1 MNLFSP
7 HPDSRI
13 RNLQVET
20 INKYSKTVFL
30 TNYINAAFVVI
41 VMWTSSLAKEHLII
55 WLVAMYVLTTVR
67 LVLSLKYWRDEK
79 RVEHVD
85 NWARTFMSTTAL
97 SGLVWGLGGA
107 FFYMPDAG
115 IYEAFILIVVM
126 GIGAGGM
133 AFMSPHRPTFYL
145 FFTFLMLPP
154 IARVAMVGDLPHVVI
169 AAMVSVYWGVFMVF
183 GTKINDLILEGML
196 LRFDNL
202 ELVDNLIEEKETAEK
217 ANIAKSKFLAAAS
230 HDLRQPLHALT
241 LLSGALAERIQYQEV
256 KDIVLKIRGAVSALE
271 NLFNALLD
279 ISKLDSGVLKPCVE
293 TFHLKTIFERLDNDF
308 RPEAEEK
315 GLNFK
320 VIDCNNIIVE
330 SDDILLERIL
340 RNFIS
345 NAIRYTPKG
354 SVVLQCD
361 AKGDNLEIS
370 IIDSGIGIPDEMQ
383 TAIFDEYIQLDN
395 PERNRNKGLGLGLA
409 IVSRIA
415 RLLHHEINITSQEG
429 QGSTFCVMVPYRPD
443 LNLPI
448 PAASA
453 PPEFTND
460 LKGLI
465 VLVID
470 DEVSILEA
478 LNVLLTGWGCKVI
491 VAESVEQAREALRKT
506 MVIPNAIISDYR
518 LREGINGV
526 ETIKAIEAMVG
537 QEIPAILITGD
548 MEINT
553 GDGISDAY
561 RVLHKPVQ
569 PARLRAFLKHVRDGI
584 DSTVKE
590 EQQTDV
596 KDSVTG

>member
-30 TNYINAAFVVI
+30 TNYINAAFVVLI
-41 VMWTSSLAKEHLII
+41 MWTSSLPKEYLII
-55 WLVAMYVLTTVR
+55 WFVAMYALTTVR
-67 LVLSLKYWRDEK
+67 LVLSLKYWKDEERIK
-79 RVEHVD
+79 HAD
-85 NWARTFMSTTAL
+85 SWARTFMLTTAA
-97 SGLVWGLGGA
+97 SGLLWGLGGA

-115 IYEAFILIVVM
+115 IYEAFILILVL

-133 AFMSPHRPTFYL
+133 AFMSPHRPTFFL
-145 FFTFLMLPP
+145 FFTFLIFPV
-154 IARVAMVGDLPHVVI
+154 IIRVALVGDLPHFVI
-169 AAMVSVYWGVFMVF
+169 AGMVSVYWGVFMVF
-183 GTKINDLILEGML
+183 GTKINDIILEGML

-202 ELVDNLIEEKETAEK
+202 ELVDNLIEEKEAAEK

-256 KDIVLKIRGAVSALE
+256 KDIVVKIRGAVSALE

-279 ISKLDSGVLKPCVE
+279 ISKLDSGVLQPCVE

-315 GLNFK
+315 GLSFEVKNCK
-320 VIDCNNIIVE
+320 NVIVE

-354 SVVLQCD
+354 SVVLQCEPID
-361 AKGDNLEIS
+361 GYLEIS
-370 IIDSGIGIPDEMQ
+370 IIDSGIGIPEGMQ

-415 RLLHHEINITSQEG
+415 KLLHHQINIISQEG
-429 QGSTFCVMVPYRPD
+429 QGSIFCVTVPYRPD

-448 PAASA
+448 PAAPP

-478 LNVLLTGWGCKVI
+478 LTVLLTGWGCKVI
-491 VAESVEQAREALRKT
+491 VAESVEQARQALRKT

-548 MEINT
+548 MEIST
-553 GDGISDAY
+553 GDGISEAY

-569 PARLRAFLKHVRDGI
+569 PARVRAFLKHVRDGA
-584 DSTVKE
+584 DRTENEE
-590 EQQTDV
+590 EQPDV
-596 KDSVTG
+596 KDSVNG